1 MDTKIAALQK
11 ACDELVYRMEQLDAW
26 MPDSASK
33 HAKRL
38 MTVVT
43 RHSNEVTSCA
53 KELINYVPKEE
64 GCRCGE
70 LKEILELIPKKLSL
84 GEFLELWD
92 LIANHFQKSDHAPFP
107 QTGSGLK
114 G

>member
-1 MDTKIAALQK
+1 MDTKITALQK
-11 ACDELVYRMEQLDAW
+11 ACDELVHRMEQIDAC
-26 MPDSASK
+26 MPDSAFK

-38 MTVVT
+38 MTVIT
-43 RHSNEVTSCA
+43 RHSNEVSCCA
-53 KELINYVPKEE
+53 KELTNYVPKKE

-92 LIANHFQKSDHAPFP
+92 LIANHFQKSDPAPFP

-114 G
+114 S

>member
-1 MDTKIAALQK
+1 MDTKIAALQN
-11 ACDELVYRMEQLDAW
+11 ACDELVNRMEQLDAW

-43 RHSNEVTSCA
+43 RHSNEVSNLV
-53 KELINYVPKEE
+53 KELINYAPKEE

-70 LKEILELIPKKLSL
+70 LKEILELLPKKLSL

-92 LIANHFQKSDHAPFP
+92 LIANHFQKSNHAPFP
-107 QTGSGLK
+107 QTEPGPK

>member
-43 RHSNEVTSCA
+43 RHSNEVKGIAESLT
-53 KELINYVPKEE
+53 NYVPKEE

-70 LKEILELIPKKLSL
+70 MKEILELIPKKLSL

-92 LIANHFQKSDHAPFP
+92 LIANHFQKSNPAPFP
-107 QTGSGLK
+107 QTGPGLK